1 MLYKLLK
8 SLFCPHK
15 THNEG
20 AEAPAAYG
28 SRLVARSI
36 GAFHRSVPV
45 GTLLRYAPSLAR
57 NSRKRSFI
65 LSYTYEVSSMREM
78 VPFT

>member
-20 AEAPAAYG
+20 AEAPASHG
-28 SRLVARSI
+28 SRLVA
-36 GAFHRSVPV
+36 
-45 GTLLRYAPSLAR
+45 
-57 NSRKRSFI
+57 NKSRKHSLNGWQALR
-65 LSYTYEVSSMREM
+65 
-78 VPFT
+78 